1 MGIDKGILARF
12 NAIYKMLG
20 DDVDTIINQ
29 YKEYENKEVYSEDF
43 IKNKKI
49 EKKALLDA
57 RISQHRKF
65 IDEAVNV
72 HISNNFAPNTNVIES
87 LEYQTRLTNILTLLN
102 ASKGEINPN
111 NLDFIVDAKDF
122 GTMEALRAAYPKTL
136 TNWEIENNP
145 KYISDAII
153 SRAGTVK
160 GAMEAE
166 HISNKMTRDAVLKS
180 LE

>member
-12 NAIYKMLG
+12 NAIYKMLV

-72 HISNNFAPNTNVIES
+72 HISNNFAPNTKVIES

-102 ASKGEINPN
+102 ASKGEINLN
-111 NLDFIVDAKDF
+111 NLDFIVDAKDS

-136 TNWEIENNP
+136 TNWEIENNS
-145 KYISDAII
+145 KYMSDAII

>member
-12 NAIYKMLG
+12 NAIYKMLV

-72 HISNNFAPNTNVIES
+72 HISNNFAPNTKVIES

-102 ASKGEINPN
+102 ASKGEINLN
-111 NLDFIVDAKDF
+111 NLDFIVDAKDS
-122 GTMEALRAAYPKTL
+122 GTMEALRDAYPKTL
-136 TNWEIENNP
+136 TNWEIENNS
-145 KYISDAII
+145 KYMSDAII